1 MIPHMVLRR
10 IYIAP
15 TKAATEFS
23 HGLLEIC
30 SGVAAGTLS
39 GVMQVWLDD
48 RQIILDSRAPL
59 NARSAI
65 LAARTGPHKAQ
76 YGKSRTLGGQRP
88 RRACG
93 QAAAPGWPGFA
104 ACHRASASRGF
115 ETDGSMISC

>member
-76 YGKSRTLGGQRP
+76 YGKSREAFLSGQLFL
-88 RRACG
+88 CG
-93 QAAAPGWPGFA
+93 SAGFGPNPDPA
-104 ACHRASASRGF
+104 ASRPCF
-115 ETDGSMISC
+115 R

>member
-1 MIPHMVLRR
+1 MIPHMVLTR

-48 RQIILDSRAPL
+48 RQIILDSR
-59 NARSAI
+59 
-65 LAARTGPHKAQ
+65 
-76 YGKSRTLGGQRP
+76 
-88 RRACG
+88 
-93 QAAAPGWPGFA
+93 
-104 ACHRASASRGF
+104 
-115 ETDGSMISC
+115 